1 MGSSM
6 WHALKRY
13 RELNPEAR
21 KLFHRA
27 AVMLPCVALSLHLR
41 GFKKTAEALEKK
53 LSSSVSLRP
62 QTENPAT
69 LAQLA
74 SHMVKAA
81 GRYGILRP
89 SCLAESLTLWFL
101 LKQRG
106 VAADLRIGVRK
117 TAQKFEAH
125 AWVEYAGAALNQT
138 EEQHLHYAAF
148 DGSLADLPGE
158 KP

>member
-1 MGSSM
+1 M
-6 WHALKRY
+6 WQALKRY
-13 RELNPEAR
+13 RGLDPEAR

-27 AVMLPCVALSLHLR
+27 AVMLPQISLSLHLR
-41 GFKKTAEALEKK
+41 GFNRTKEALEKK
-53 LSSSVSLRP
+53 LSSSASLLP
-62 QTENPAT
+62 QTESAAALVQRT
-69 LAQLA
+69 
-74 SHMVKAA
+74 SRVVKAA

-89 SCLAESLTLWFL
+89 TCLAESLTLWFL

-138 EEQHLHYAAF
+138 EEHHQHYAAF